1 MSIAALA
8 RRLGFTVGRYGKRPE
23 SWPAVS
29 WRPAT
34 TEDWPPTKLLQGDL
48 DWMRRTGTGYVSEF
62 DGKRWFLFD
71 RDWFGWP
78 DPPEWGLASYEPSR
92 GWRFFD
98 DFDVLPENWIVPKV
112 SNASN

>member
-8 RRLGFTVGRYGKRPE
+8 KRLGFKTGRSATSPA
-23 SWPAVS
+23 SWPAAT
-29 WRPAT
+29 WRPAA
-34 TEDWPPTKLLQGDL
+34 TEDWPQTDLLEGDL
-48 DWMRRTGTGYVSEF
+48 DWMRKVGTGYVSEF
-62 DGKRWFLFD
+62 NGKMWFLFH

-78 DPPEWGLASYEPSR
+78 DPPEWGLASYKANE

-98 DFDVLPENWIVPKV
+98 DFDVLPGNWTVPKD

>member
-8 RRLGFTVGRYGKRPE
+8 KRLGFTMGRSASSPD
-23 SWPAVS
+23 SWPAVT
-29 WRPAT
+29 WRPAL
-34 TEDWPPTKLLQGDL
+34 TEDWPPTELVQNDL
-48 DWMRRTGTGYVSEF
+48 DWMRKTGTGYVSEF
-62 DGKRWFLFD
+62 NGKRWFLFD

-78 DPPEWGLASYEPSR
+78 DPPEWGLASHEAEE

-98 DFDVLPENWIVPKV
+98 DFDLLPENWVVPKD